1 MLSSH
6 HGKTPSSKTSR
17 PYHNSDVRNS
27 NNNVD
32 GNMTMAIDGDTLDA
46 MEVSYDRMSL
56 DYPSSPDKTLPFKGN
71 GFAPSSPLK
80 RSSIP
85 VSTPSETS
93 AILTDGPLPAI
104 KLDREMNV
112 IASSSTMRF
121 QRSELS
127 ITTDAH
133 GMSTSGGSDTNAPVN
148 MPNNNL
154 HHSGKHSS
162 SSHNQQQQQYPLLTG
177 LPQNQPFQSPHHYNL
192 PTRTV
197 GVSSQL
203 DHGKGNAPPAN
214 CSLPTALS
222 RRSSL
227 ETTRMSPPSSAGLIK
242 SATTNSFYPP
252 SANDYSPSSPCYS
265 DLGSPIQRAIQ
276 RRRSSLSGVSRS
288 NGATNSTNKRMIIDA
303 GAQGIQAKDGSYL
316 PTPTEPSFRS
326 SIHDDPSPY
335 TDCGPPN
342 TRSLPPHMP
351 STPAD
356 AFLSSEVNPFDMSST
371 AAGAALDAR
380 LLNGSSGISTSTA
393 SATIQYLQQLQ
404 QAMLS
409 QDDYHALNFALG
421 PQGRQLIERQ
431 SAQPKQQQQ
440 KAPQLGQPTQ
450 LRRGSKA
457 KLKRRA
463 SVATVQTYPTAD
475 MAWSMTAAQT
485 TMASKSNFA
494 LTCLNTDH
502 PFSPNTSNN
511 SNNSNGSNSNINNA
525 QSAPSTTT
533 SVPSQQFY
541 HGPAPCGNPEP
552 LYEYLA
558 SPTVVP
564 GLEIIGHDYYG
575 NYVQILP
582 ICPETTCSMNQDPV
596 YLNLLQAIYAHTIP
610 FLDLAPGSEEETQR
624 LMSSTSSAIAT
635 QSIQPPFKNLFPLS
649 NNNNSHNASAIGQG
663 KSSSKAGVISVK
675 QENRATLSSSVS
687 SPSFQQPHSK
697 PSASSLSS
705 SASYSSAGL
714 PRRSSLGS
722 ISSITAASNSRRS
735 STASNPSSAN
745 NPARKKKNT
754 PRTHPY
760 KSTSSFKDDN
770 PTVTEA
776 ILTQVGGIGGIG
788 NCVTISATDPRHK
801 IAEKMVHMDEAEYT
815 AHYSR
820 HQHAMNKSTS
830 SSTALCLAQ
839 TLATSMTG
847 SSLGP
852 LPPSALMSSSVS
864 APSITHA
871 TVSYNGNNSNN
882 SNSNNNCNAGDGV
895 SSLDSIA
902 AADFIRALSQCNNG
916 GGNGLGLKGLGNG
929 QVPSTAASAAAA
941 GPSIGSTNALSQH
954 RDLVSLENLML
965 LDSNAAAAVQAAAAT
980 AWPNWFDLHQLE
992 RDVCEV
998 GMNSQASAF
1007 TSASCS
1013 MTHMPLSNSTTLTS
1027 FSNNRSK
1034 THSST
1039 NLLLSSSTDL
1049 AMMEDLLDDHAQR
1062 TNNSRDSPN
1071 SSSKSNHNA
1080 VSSSSNASTSSSSS
1094 SSASSSSS
1102 SSIQS
1107 HDSQML
1113 LTVPGA
1119 TIDNRN
1125 STSQVLVFDSYTAE
1139 SLSLSPKER
1148 SSTTIAATSSYSSS
1162 SISSLSSTGT
1172 TTTLATTA
1180 TTTEKDLE
1188 CSHSQKEPVTNDLT
1202 LPYISSLLTV
1212 LPFSVEH
1219 SHPIFPTRGNRR
1231 SGWYRSKSVA
1241 SQGLSQITGVDYT
1254 TTCWYDV
1261 ERLQNVVRDSISFQE
1276 SSALKSLEDLT
1287 EPDPPPS
1294 DH

>member
-1 MLSSH
+1 MLDI
-6 HGKTPSSKTSR
+6 K
-17 PYHNSDVRNS
+17 NSV
-27 NNNVD
+27 NNMD
-32 GNMTMAIDGDTLDA
+32 GNASMAMDGDMLDA

-56 DYPSSPDKTLPFKGN
+56 EQPSSPGN
-71 GFAPSSPLK
+71 GFAPLSPQK
-80 RSSIP
+80 RPTIP
-85 VSTPSETS
+85 VSTLAETS
-93 AILTDGPLPAI
+93 ALLADGTLSAM
-104 KLDREMNV
+104 KLDREMSA
-112 IASSSTMRF
+112 IASPSAKRL
-121 QRSELS
+121 QRNELF

-133 GMSTSGGSDTNAPVN
+133 GTSPAGGSDMSALSST
-148 MPNNNL
+148 PNGHYNYT
-154 HHSGKHSS
+154 SGLSSSLKHSAS
-162 SSHNQQQQQYPLLTG
+162 SQNQQQQQHS
-177 LPQNQPFQSPHHYNL
+177 LPHGSFQNQSFQSPHRYNL
-192 PTRTV
+192 PARTV
-197 GVSSQL
+197 GLSGQL
-203 DHGKGNAPPAN
+203 DYGKCNAPPAN
-214 CSLPTALS
+214 CSFPTALS
-222 RRSSL
+222 KRSSL
-227 ETTRMSPPSSAGLIK
+227 ETTMMSPPTSAGMIK
-242 SATTNSFYPP
+242 SATTNSFYPT
-252 SANDYSPSSPCYS
+252 STNDYVPNSPCYS
-265 DLGSPIQRAIQ
+265 DLGSPLQRAIQ
-276 RRRSSLSGVSRS
+276 RRRSSLSGVSRG
-288 NGATNSTNKRMIIDA
+288 NGATNSVSQRMVIEA
-303 GAQGIQAKDGSYL
+303 GVLGMQVKDGSYL

-335 TDCGPPN
+335 ADFGPN
-342 TRSLPPHMP
+342 ITHSLPPHMP

-356 AFLSSEVNPFDMSST
+356 VFLSSEVHPFDMSKNAS
-371 AAGAALDAR
+371 GAAADVR
-380 LLNGSSGISTSTA
+380 QLNGSAGMVSTSTA

-431 SAQPKQQQQ
+431 SAQHKQQQQ
-440 KAPQLGQPTQ
+440 QQQQQQKGAQLGQPTQ

-463 SVATVQTYPTAD
+463 SVATMQVYPTAE
-475 MAWSMTAAQT
+475 MAWSMTAAQSA
-485 TMASKSNFA
+485 MAAKPNFA
-494 LTCLNTDH
+494 LTCLNSDH
-502 PFSPNTSNN
+502 PFSPTST
-511 SNNSNGSNSNINNA
+511 SNSNSISHSINNA

-533 SVPSQQFY
+533 TPVPAQQFY

-558 SPTVVP
+558 SPTIVP

-635 QSIQPPFKNLFPLS
+635 QSIQPPFKNLYPL
-649 NNNNSHNASAIGQG
+649 NNNHHHHHHTHTHNASATNGQG
-663 KSSSKAGVISVK
+663 KPSGRAGTPVK

-697 PSASSLSS
+697 CSASSSS
-705 SASYSSAGL
+705 CSGL

-722 ISSITAASNSRRS
+722 ISSITAPSNSRRS
-735 STASNPSSAN
+735 SAVSHSGSANNNTNNNNN

-788 NCVTISATDPRHK
+788 NCVPISATDPRHK

-839 TLATSMTG
+839 TLTTSMTG

-871 TVSYNGNNSNN
+871 TVSYNGNNN
-882 SNSNNNCNAGDGV
+882 SSGNNNTGEGA

-902 AADFIRALSQCNNG
+902 AADFIRALSQCNGGGGGGG
-916 GGNGLGLKGLGNG
+916 GGNGLGLKSLGNG
-929 QVPSTAASAAAA
+929 QASSSTAATAAAA
-941 GPSIGSTNALSQH
+941 ALSSTGATSAPSSQH

-1013 MTHMPLSNSTTLTS
+1013 MTHMPLSNSTTLAS
-1027 FSNNRSK
+1027 FASHHHPSK
-1034 THSST
+1034 ENASAS

-1049 AMMEDLLDDHAQR
+1049 AMMEDLLDGRAQP
-1062 TNNSRDSPN
+1062 TDC
-1071 SSSKSNHNA
+1071 SNHHSKPNHA
-1080 VSSSSNASTSSSSS
+1080 L
-1094 SSASSSSS
+1094 SSASSSSHALSS
-1102 SSIQS
+1102 SSIQR
-1107 HDSQML
+1107 HDSQMML
-1113 LTVPGA
+1113 AVPDA
-1119 TIDNRN
+1119 TSDNRN
-1125 STSQVLVFDSYTAE
+1125 STSQVLVFDNYTAE
-1139 SLSLSPKER
+1139 QLSLSPAER
-1148 SSTTIAATSSYSSS
+1148 STTTTSSSSFSSS
-1162 SISSLSSTGT
+1162 SISSLSSTCTAIT
-1172 TTTLATTA
+1172 TTSATSVA
-1180 TTTEKDLE
+1180 TSKDSD
-1188 CSHSQKEPVTNDLT
+1188 CAHGGGGGGGPKEPVTNDLT

-1261 ERLQNVVRDSISFQE
+1261 ERLQNVVRDTISFQE

-1287 EPDPPPS
+1287 EPDPTPK
-1294 DH
+1294 

>member
-1 MLSSH
+1 MLSSY
-6 HGKTPSSKTSR
+6 HGKTPSKTSQ
-17 PYHNSDVRNS
+17 PYYNSDVNNRV
-27 NNNVD
+27 NNVD
-32 GNMTMAIDGDTLDA
+32 GNVSMAIDGDMLDA
-46 MEVSYDRMSL
+46 MEVSYDRLSL
-56 DYPSSPDKTLPFKGN
+56 NHPSSSPDKTLPFKGD
-71 GFAPSSPLK
+71 GFAPASPAK
-80 RSSIP
+80 RPSIP
-85 VSTPSETS
+85 ASTPAETS
-93 AILTDGPLPAI
+93 ALLADGTPSSAI
-104 KLDREMNV
+104 KLDREMSV
-112 IASSSTMRF
+112 IASPPTKRL
-121 QRSELS
+121 QRNELF

-133 GMSTSGGSDTNAPVN
+133 GVSTTGSSDVSAYIN
-148 MPNNNL
+148 MPNSNHNYNTGL
-154 HHSGKHSS
+154 SSSLKHSS
-162 SSHNQQQQQYPLLTG
+162 SLHNQQQQQQQQCSLLHGST
-177 LPQNQPFQSPHHYNL
+177 QNLPFQSPHRHSL
-192 PTRTV
+192 PARTA
-197 GVSSQL
+197 GVSNQL
-203 DHGKGNAPPAN
+203 DYGKCNAPPAN

-222 RRSSL
+222 RRASL
-227 ETTRMSPPSSAGLIK
+227 ETTMMSPPTSGGMIK
-242 SATTNSFYPP
+242 SATTSSFYPA
-252 SANDYSPSSPCYS
+252 SANDYSPNSPCYS
-265 DLGSPIQRAIQ
+265 DLGSPIQHVIQ

-288 NGATNSTNKRMIIDA
+288 NNTTNSVKQRMVMDA
-303 GAQGIQAKDGSYL
+303 GALDMQAKDRSYL

-326 SIHDDPSPY
+326 SVHEDPSPY
-335 TDCGPPN
+335 ADFGPSIAH
-342 TRSLPPHMP
+342 SLPPHMP
-351 STPAD
+351 ATPAD
-356 AFLSSEVNPFDMSST
+356 AFLSSEVHPFDMSNT
-371 AAGAALDAR
+371 VAAGTAVDAR

-431 SAQPKQQQQ
+431 SAQHKQHQQQQQQQ
-440 KAPQLGQPTQ
+440 KASQLGQPTQ

-457 KLKRRA
+457 KLKRRP
-463 SVATVQTYPTAD
+463 SMATAQTYPTAD
-475 MAWSMTAAQT
+475 KAWTMTAAQT
-485 TMASKSNFA
+485 AMAARPNFA

-502 PFSPNTSNN
+502 PFSPN
-511 SNNSNGSNSNINNA
+511 NINA
-525 QSAPSTTT
+525 QSAPSATTP
-533 SVPSQQFY
+533 VPAQQFY

-635 QSIQPPFKNLFPLS
+635 QSIQPPFKNLFPLNHTTTT
-649 NNNNSHNASAIGQG
+649 NNNTPAAAQDRKPLGR
-663 KSSSKAGVISVK
+663 AGTPVK
-675 QENRATLSSSVS
+675 QENRTTLSSSAS

-697 PSASSLSS
+697 PSAAASS
-705 SASYSSAGL
+705 STSSSGL

-722 ISSITAASNSRRS
+722 ISSITAVSNNIRRS
-735 STASNPSSAN
+735 STTSNPSSAN

-776 ILTQVGGIGGIG
+776 ILTQVGGLGGIG

-801 IAEKMVHMDEAEYT
+801 ITEKMVHMDEAEYT

-847 SSLGP
+847 SSLGLP
-852 LPPSALMSSSVS
+852 PPPSALMSSSVS

-871 TVSYNGNNSNN
+871 TVSCNNGNST
-882 SNSNNNCNAGDGV
+882 GEGV

-902 AADFIRALSQCNNG
+902 AAEFIRALSQCNNG
-916 GGNGLGLKGLGNG
+916 GGNGLGLKSHGNG
-929 QVPSTAASAAAA
+929 HASSTAAAATVPLTGGSIATTTTISA
-941 GPSIGSTNALSQH
+941 PLQH

-980 AWPNWFDLHQLE
+980 SAWPNWFDLHQLE

-998 GMNSQASAF
+998 GMNNQASAF

-1013 MTHMPLSNSTTLTS
+1013 MTHMPLSNSTTLAS
-1027 FSNNRSK
+1027 FANNRSK
-1034 THSST
+1034 ENSST

-1049 AMMEDLLDDHAQR
+1049 AMMEDLLDDRAQR
-1062 TNNSRDSPN
+1062 TDNSNNNSNNNNNNNN
-1071 SSSKSNHNA
+1071 SSKNSNPM
-1080 VSSSSNASTSSSSS
+1080 SSSTNAAS
-1094 SSASSSSS
+1094 SSSSS
-1102 SSIQS
+1102 SSIQR
-1107 HDSQML
+1107 HDSQMM

-1119 TIDNRN
+1119 TIDNQN
-1125 STSQVLVFDSYTAE
+1125 STSQVLVFDNYTAE
-1139 SLSLSPKER
+1139 QLSLSPAER
-1148 SSTTIAATSSYSSS
+1148 STTTSSFSSS
-1162 SISSLSSTGT
+1162 SISSLSSTSTNT
-1172 TTTLATTA
+1172 TMTMTTTTA
-1180 TTTEKDLE
+1180 TTGVDNNKKDSE
-1188 CSHSQKEPVTNDLT
+1188 CPPPCQKEPVTNDLT

-1287 EPDPPPS
+1287 EPDPTLS
-1294 DH
+1294 K

>member
-1 MLSSH
+1 M
-6 HGKTPSSKTSR
+6 
-17 PYHNSDVRNS
+17 
-27 NNNVD
+27 D
-32 GNMTMAIDGDTLDA
+32 GSASMAIDGDMLDA
-46 MEVSYDRMSL
+46 MEVSYDRMTL
-56 DYPSSPDKTLPFKGN
+56 GHPSPPDKALSFKGN
-71 GFAPSSPLK
+71 GFAPPSPLK
-80 RSSIP
+80 RPSIP
-85 VSTPSETS
+85 ISTS
-93 AILTDGPLPAI
+93 AETQAQVADGALSAI
-104 KLDREMNV
+104 KLDREMNMITSPPTKRSQRNELC
-112 IASSSTMRF
+112 IATDASTM
-121 QRSELS
+121 
-127 ITTDAH
+127 
-133 GMSTSGGSDTNAPVN
+133 STAGSSDVNAPIN
-148 MPNNNL
+148 MSNSN
-154 HHSGKHSS
+154 H
-162 SSHNQQQQQYPLLTG
+162 
-177 LPQNQPFQSPHHYNL
+177 
-192 PTRTV
+192 
-197 GVSSQL
+197 
-203 DHGKGNAPPAN
+203 
-214 CSLPTALS
+214 
-222 RRSSL
+222 
-227 ETTRMSPPSSAGLIK
+227 
-242 SATTNSFYPP
+242 TN
-252 SANDYSPSSPCYS
+252 ANDYTPNTPCYS
-265 DLGSPIQRAIQ
+265 DLGSPIQRSIQ
-276 RRRSSLSGVSRS
+276 RRRSSLSGINRS
-288 NGATNSTNKRMIIDA
+288 NGTTSSVNQRMVIDA
-303 GAQGIQAKDGSYL
+303 GALGYQAKDGSYL

-326 SIHDDPSPY
+326 SIHDDPSAY
-335 TDCGPPN
+335 ADYGPPIAH
-342 TRSLPPHMP
+342 TLPPHMP
-351 STPAD
+351 STPVD
-356 AFLSSEVNPFDMSST
+356 TFLAAEVHPLDMPGT
-371 AAGAALDAR
+371 TTGTGVDAR
-380 LLNGSSGISTSTA
+380 LFNCSSGMSTSTA
-393 SATIQYLQQLQ
+393 SATIQYLQHLQ
-404 QAMLS
+404 QSMLS

-431 SAQPKQQQQ
+431 SAQHKQQQQQQQQQQ
-440 KAPQLGQPTQ
+440 KASQPMPPTQ
-450 LRRGSKA
+450 LRRASKA

-463 SVATVQTYPTAD
+463 SVATVQTHPPAD

-485 TMASKSNFA
+485 TMAARPNFA

-502 PFSPNTSNN
+502 PFTPNNN
-511 SNNSNGSNSNINNA
+511 SA
-525 QSAPSTTT
+525 QSASSASSATT
-533 SVPSQQFY
+533 SAPPQSFY

-635 QSIQPPFKNLFPLS
+635 QSIQPPFKNLFPL
-649 NNNNSHNASAIGQG
+649 NNNTNNASATGQG
-663 KSSSKAGVISVK
+663 KPSGMAGTPVK

-697 PSASSLSS
+697 SSIASPPFSAS
-705 SASYSSAGL
+705 GL

-722 ISSITAASNSRRS
+722 ISSITAVSNSRRS
-735 STASNPSSAN
+735 SGVSNPSSANN

-820 HQHAMNKSTS
+820 HQHAMNKSVS

-852 LPPSALMSSSVS
+852 LPPSALMASSVS

-871 TVSYNGNNSNN
+871 TVSYNGNNNNNNN
-882 SNSNNNCNAGDGV
+882 SNKGEGV
-895 SSLDSIA
+895 SSQDSIA
-902 AADFIRALSQCNNG
+902 AADFIRALSQCHDS
-916 GGNGLGLKGLGNG
+916 GGNGLGLKTLGNG
-929 QVPSTAASAAAA
+929 QASSVAAVPPT
-941 GPSIGSTNALSQH
+941 GSTITTSAPSQH

-998 GMNSQASAF
+998 GMNNQASAF

-1013 MTHMPLSNSTTLTS
+1013 MTNMPLSNSTTLAS
-1027 FSNNRSK
+1027 FANNRSK
-1034 THSST
+1034 ENSST

-1049 AMMEDLLDDHAQR
+1049 AMMEDLMDDR
-1062 TNNSRDSPN
+1062 TPKTDSSNDNNS
-1071 SSSKSNHNA
+1071 SKTNNA
-1080 VSSSSNASTSSSSS
+1080 VSSSSSNSI
-1094 SSASSSSS
+1094 S
-1102 SSIQS
+1102 SSIPR
-1107 HDSQML
+1107 HESQML

-1139 SLSLSPKER
+1139 QLSLSPAER
-1148 SSTTIAATSSYSSS
+1148 STTSSSSFSSS

-1180 TTTEKDLE
+1180 TSDNNKDSD
-1188 CSHSQKEPVTNDLT
+1188 CASGPKAPVTNDLT

-1287 EPDPPPS
+1287 EPDPPPKKKK
-1294 DH
+1294 

>member
-1 MLSSH
+1 M
-6 HGKTPSSKTSR
+6 
-17 PYHNSDVRNS
+17 
-27 NNNVD
+27 
-32 GNMTMAIDGDTLDA
+32 
-46 MEVSYDRMSL
+46 
-56 DYPSSPDKTLPFKGN
+56 
-71 GFAPSSPLK
+71 
-80 RSSIP
+80 
-85 VSTPSETS
+85 
-93 AILTDGPLPAI
+93 
-104 KLDREMNV
+104 
-112 IASSSTMRF
+112 
-121 QRSELS
+121 
-127 ITTDAH
+127 
-133 GMSTSGGSDTNAPVN
+133 
-148 MPNNNL
+148 
-154 HHSGKHSS
+154 
-162 SSHNQQQQQYPLLTG
+162 
-177 LPQNQPFQSPHHYNL
+177 
-192 PTRTV
+192 
-197 GVSSQL
+197 
-203 DHGKGNAPPAN
+203 
-214 CSLPTALS
+214 
-222 RRSSL
+222 
-227 ETTRMSPPSSAGLIK
+227 MSPPVSAGLVK
-242 SATTNSFYPP
+242 SATTTNFYPAR
-252 SANDYSPSSPCYS
+252 ANDYSPNSPCYS
-265 DLGSPIQRAIQ
+265 DLGSPRQRAIQ
-276 RRRSSLSGVSRS
+276 RRRSSLSGVSRRESVSGQVHS
-288 NGATNSTNKRMIIDA
+288 NGTTNSVNQRMAIDA
-303 GAQGIQAKDGSYL
+303 GVLGIQAKDGSYL
-316 PTPTEPSFRS
+316 PTPTEPSFHS
-326 SIHDDPSPY
+326 SIHDDPIRFADY
-335 TDCGPPN
+335 GPPIAH
-342 TRSLPPHMP
+342 SLPPHMP
-351 STPAD
+351 STPVD
-356 AFLSSEVNPFDMSST
+356 ALLSSEVHPFDMPGTAT
-371 AAGAALDAR
+371 AASVDAH
-380 LLNGSSGISTSTA
+380 LLNGASGISTSTA

-431 SAQPKQQQQ
+431 SAQLKQQQQ
-440 KAPQLGQPTQ
+440 QKGPQLGQPTQ

-457 KLKRRA
+457 NVKRRA
-463 SVATVQTYPTAD
+463 SVPTVQSYPTTD
-475 MAWSMTAAQT
+475 MTWPMTAAQT
-485 TMASKSNFA
+485 SMAARPNFA
-494 LTCLNTDH
+494 LTCLNTDQ
-502 PFSPNTSNN
+502 PFAP
-511 SNNSNGSNSNINNA
+511 SNSA
-525 QSAPSTTT
+525 QPAATAAIP
-533 SVPSQQFY
+533 VLPQPFY

-558 SPTVVP
+558 SPTIVP

-624 LMSSTSSAIAT
+624 LMSSTSSAITT
-635 QSIQPPFKNLFPLS
+635 QSIQPPFKNLFPL
-649 NNNNSHNASAIGQG
+649 NNHASTAGQ
-663 KSSSKAGVISVK
+663 SKPSGIAGTPVK

-697 PSASSLSS
+697 PSASALSS
-705 SASYSSAGL
+705 SSGL

-722 ISSITAASNSRRS
+722 ISSMAPVSNSRRP
-735 STASNPSSAN
+735 STVSNPSSAN

-801 IAEKMVHMDEAEYT
+801 VAEKMVHMDEAEYT

-820 HQHAMNKSTS
+820 HQHAMNKSAS
-830 SSTALCLAQ
+830 SSMALCLAQ

-871 TVSYNGNNSNN
+871 TVSYNGNNT
-882 SNSNNNCNAGDGV
+882 ADGV
-895 SSLDSIA
+895 SSLDSVA

-916 GGNGLGLKGLGNG
+916 GGNGLGLKSVGNG
-929 QVPSTAASAAAA
+929 QPSSTAAAPVTGATAANVA
-941 GPSIGSTNALSQH
+941 PPQH

-992 RDVCEV
+992 KDVCEV
-998 GMNSQASAF
+998 GMNNQASAF

-1013 MTHMPLSNSTTLTS
+1013 MTNMPLSNSTTLAS
-1027 FSNNRSK
+1027 FANSASK
-1034 THSST
+1034 HNSST

-1049 AMMEDLLDDHAQR
+1049 AMMEDLLDERAQ
-1062 TNNSRDSPN
+1062 TTDGNTSQ
-1071 SSSKSNHNA
+1071 NH
-1080 VSSSSNASTSSSSS
+1080 SSSSS
-1094 SSASSSSS
+1094 KGHDAMSSSTNTASGPC
-1102 SSIQS
+1102 
-1107 HDSQML
+1107 HDSQMM
-1113 LTVPGA
+1113 LTVPGSNH
-1119 TIDNRN
+1119 IDNRN
-1125 STSQVLVFDSYTAE
+1125 STSQVLVFDNYTAE
-1139 SLSLSPKER
+1139 QMSLSPAER
-1148 SSTTIAATSSYSSS
+1148 STPSSSFSSS

-1172 TTTLATTA
+1172 TATTA
-1180 TTTEKDLE
+1180 TRVDKDSE
-1188 CSHSQKEPVTNDLT
+1188 RPQGPQAPVTNDLT

-1261 ERLQNVVRDSISFQE
+1261 ERLQSVVRDSISFQE

-1287 EPDPPPS
+1287 EPDPPLS
-1294 DH
+1294 EH